1 MSKLDSEHCASKA
14 KIEAS
19 FPVKIIL
26 FIWQASRDSNSNL
39 IVLETIVFP
48 VKLLTYMAEETLFEK
63 DTHNGAQRL
72 AVSLG
77 SIANLSSKLEEGGS
91 SRNPYPFIGT
101 TSFQD

>member
-1 MSKLDSEHCASKA
+1 
-14 KIEAS
+14 
-19 FPVKIIL
+19 
-26 FIWQASRDSNSNL
+26 
-39 IVLETIVFP
+39 
-48 VKLLTYMAEETLFEK
+48 MAEETLFEK